1 MAGLIHTSG
10 SAAHE
15 VNPKCLM
22 HSLRWLQKSFPADFP
37 PYRALLLSARLPI
50 FSSPNSAPH
59 TM

>member
-10 SAAHE
+10 SAGYE

-22 HSLRWLQKSFPADFP
+22 HFLRWLKKSFPAGFP
-37 PYRALLLSARLPI
+37 PYRALLKSACLPT
-50 FSSPNSAPH
+50 FSRPNSAPH